1 MKMLC
6 IAAVVATLTLP
17 ALAGTDELPF
27 GPGEKLIYSVS
38 YGDTKAGI
46 CVMKVVKQV
55 TYEGHLCLKL
65 VMELRSSTAFSDFFY
80 VKDDIESLFDVS
92 NLGTRR
98 YEKHLVEGDY
108 TADETLYYD
117 QEDHTITREGDVL
130 DGVVASGCD
139 ALAAFYHV
147 RAQDIRIGGA
157 LSFPYADATRNETV
171 QVKVIRKET
180 VTVPAGTFECYLVQ
194 PLLDEET
201 GIFRQRGQVYIW
213 VSADEYKIPV
223 KITGLTWFGEVRC
236 ELEEFIQG

>member
-6 IAAVVATLTLP
+6 IVAVVLSLALP
-17 ALAGTDELPF
+17 ALAATDDLPF
-27 GPGEKLIYSVS
+27 APGEKLIYSVS

-46 CVMKVVKQV
+46 CVMKVVKRV
-55 TYEGHLCLKL
+55 TYEGHTCLKL

-92 NLGTRR
+92 VLGTRR

-108 TADETLYYD
+108 ATDEILYYD
-117 QEDHTITREGDVL
+117 QENHTITREGDVRE
-130 DGVVASGCD
+130 GIIAGGCD

-147 RAQDIRIGGA
+147 RTQDIKVGGE
-157 LSFPYADATRNETV
+157 LSFPYADATRNEV
-171 QVKVIRKET
+171 VKVKVIKKET
-180 VTVPAGTFECYLVQ
+180 VTVPAGTFECFLVQ
-194 PLLDEET
+194 PMLEEET
-201 GIFRQRGQVYIW
+201 GIFRQQGQVFIW
-213 VSADEYKIPV
+213 VSADEFKIPV

>member
-1 MKMLC
+1 MKKTALLT
-6 IAAVVATLTLP
+6 ALVALALP
-17 ALAGTDELPF
+17 ALAATDDLPF
-27 GPGEKLIYSVS
+27 APGEKLIYSVS

-80 VKDDIESLFDVS
+80 VKDDIESLFDVGL
-92 NLGTRR
+92 LGTRR

-108 TADETLYYD
+108 AADEVLYYD
-117 QEDHTITREGDVL
+117 QEDHSITREGDVR
-130 DGVVASGCD
+130 DGIIASGCD

-147 RAQDIRIGGA
+147 RAQDIRVGGE

-171 QVKVIRKET
+171 TVKVIKKET
-180 VTVPAGTFECYLVQ
+180 VTVPAGTFECFLVQ
-194 PLLDEET
+194 PMLEEET
-201 GIFRQRGQVYIW
+201 GIFRQHGQVYIW